1 MKRLFIT
8 GAVIGCVVALVLTS
22 HAPAFTS
29 PVQNDQRGPGLADLV
44 NHTYLPTIQ
53 SIPASTVSCSVYAD
67 SAVASNGDGTQ
78 AHPWK
83 TLPGVINLAAGK
95 VLCLRGTT
103 SGSPRLYRQGLTYLT
118 GNGTSASPI
127 YLMSY
132 PGEHAEVQSTGQGVL
147 DVRGNYWHVENLI
160 IDNANASGPAVVV
173 RNPFV
178 VLRGNE
184 IRNGRYNGI
193 DVRGTDVLI
202 ESNQIH
208 HFDSQV
214 PGGDAQC
221 VNLLQ
226 TGDRLVLR
234 KNTIHDCSG
243 DGIQVFNPNNTAA
256 TNVPEDVQITGNTF
270 YRGTIAYT
278 ENAIDIKIGNR
289 FTISGNDISG
299 YGYETP
305 QLETNGNP
313 PILLHRYAQNIM
325 VAANKI
331 HDATKAINIHADQGA
346 TPNGIT
352 IENNVLYNLT
362 GSQSSNAYGIQVVT
376 ANNIVLINNTLA
388 HVAGY
393 ALSVYAQSGGRVQN
407 NLIYASGATR
417 FTSVSGVTIGN
428 NGYFSSTLLGAV
440 QSGTTTGTSPGFVNS
455 SSNFHLTSSS
465 PVIDKGTSVSLSTD
479 FDGKPRV
486 GMPDLGAYEYTP

>member
-1 MKRLFIT
+1 MKKRFGT
-8 GAVIGCVVALVLTS
+8 GVASCCAVVLVLAS
-22 HAPAFTS
+22 YAPGRAS
-29 PVQNDQRGPGLADLV
+29 PLQNGQHNSGLLSSD
-44 NHTYLPTIQ
+44 NRIFLPAIQ
-53 SIPASTVSCSVYAD
+53 NTATGVASCAVFAD
-67 SAVASNGDGTQ
+67 SAAATNGDGSQ

-103 SGSPRLYRQGLTYLT
+103 SGSPRLYRQPLTYLT
-118 GNGTSASPI
+118 GDGTASSPI

-132 PGEHAEVQSTGQGVL
+132 PGEQAELQSTGQGVL
-147 DVRGNYWHVENLI
+147 DVRGNYWHVEKLI
-160 IDNANASGPAVVV
+160 VDNNNASGPAIVV

-178 VLRGNE
+178 VLRSND

-193 DVRGTDVLI
+193 DVRGTDLLI
-202 ESNQIH
+202 ENNQIH
-208 HFDSQV
+208 NFDSQV
-214 PGGDAQC
+214 PGSDAQC

-234 KNTIHDCSG
+234 SNTIHDCSG
-243 DGIQVFNPNNTAA
+243 DGIQAFNPNNTAA
-256 TNVPEDVQITGNTF
+256 TNVPDDVQIVNNTF

-305 QLETNGNP
+305 ELETDGNP
-313 PILLHRYAQNIM
+313 PVLLHRYAQNIM
-325 VAANKI
+325 FAANKI
-331 HDATKAINIHADQGA
+331 HDATKGINIHADQGA

-352 IENNVLYNLT
+352 IANNVLYNLT
-362 GSQSSNAYGIQVVT
+362 GPQSSNAYGIQVVT
-376 ANNIVLINNTLA
+376 ANNVLLINNTLA

-393 ALSVYAQSGGRVQN
+393 ALSVFTQSGGKIQN
-407 NLIYASGATR
+407 NLIYASGASR
-417 FTSVSGVTIGN
+417 FTTVSGVTIGN
-428 NGYFSSTLLGAV
+428 NGYFSSTLLGAL
-440 QSGTTTGTSPGFVNS
+440 QSGTTTGTNPGFVNS
-455 SSNFHLTSSS
+455 SSNFHLTSGS
-465 PVIDKGTSVSLSTD
+465 PVIDKGASVGLATD

-486 GMPDLGAYEYTP
+486 GMPDLGAYEYAP